1 QHHPRRGHVAPLQEP
16 VDDRHRGPHLLLLLV
31 LRLKG
36 HAMAG
41 FQVTP
46 ELLNARAGEAA
57 QLLSR
62 ALGRVE
68 QLKLWLDDHP
78 GYVAESFLV
87 TEFGLTSQEAY
98 LLHSVF
104 ADLATIRTTH
114 AAALALA
121 RKLTGLE

>member
-1 QHHPRRGHVAPLQEP
+1 
-16 VDDRHRGPHLLLLLV
+16 
-31 LRLKG
+31 
-36 HAMAG
+36 MAG

-68 QLKLWLDDHP
+68 QLKLRLADHP
-78 GYVAESFLV
+78 GYDAESFLV
-87 TEFGLTSQEAY
+87 TEFGLTPDEAY
-98 LLHSVF
+98 LVHDVF
-104 ADLATIRTTH
+104 TKLDTIRSTH